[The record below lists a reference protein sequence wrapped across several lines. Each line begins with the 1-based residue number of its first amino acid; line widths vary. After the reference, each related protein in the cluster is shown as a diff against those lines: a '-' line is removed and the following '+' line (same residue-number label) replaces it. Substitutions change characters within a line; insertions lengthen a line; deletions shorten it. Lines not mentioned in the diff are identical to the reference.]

1 MYGALWGLFVTSFLS
16 GNTLLTRLRHWCY
29 TLRRTNGASDG
40 LVSGWRSRWVLAD
53 AEALGRK
60 QMRFYTVK
68 QLRLHLSELVLVR
81 AEMVPSVSR
90 LAACKKARKLWGVP
104 CYDVIT
110 AREASKEPVKPIL
123 T

>member
-1 MYGALWGLFVTSFLS
+1 
-16 GNTLLTRLRHWCY
+16 
-29 TLRRTNGASDG
+29 
-40 LVSGWRSRWVLAD
+40 
-53 AEALGRK
+53 
-60 QMRFYTVK
+60 MRFYTVK

-110 AREASKEPVKPIL
+110 AREASKEPVTPLL
-123 T
+123 TDPTPGHERDYGPEEPVRP